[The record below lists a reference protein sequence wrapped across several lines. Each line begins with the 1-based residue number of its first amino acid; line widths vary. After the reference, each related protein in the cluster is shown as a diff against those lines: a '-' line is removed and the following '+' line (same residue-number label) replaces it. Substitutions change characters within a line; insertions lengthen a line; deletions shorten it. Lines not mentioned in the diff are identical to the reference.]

1 MKLSEAILL
10 GSTLVKPV
18 RGQIDDGN
26 GGGCAYGM
34 AKRSSNSTFAN
45 PAWGDWSEAE
55 EYAKRVVK
63 VIIDLIPASSGALD
77 RAIAEA
83 QQRVADEYEGVHKLI
98 EDVRLLTVDSWP
110 QTHSNPPDVEK
121 WRTIV
126 ACLIKCDREV
136 IRALESSAKGEGK

>member
-18 RGQIDDGN
+18 RGQSDDGN

-34 AKRSSNSTFAN
+34 ANRSSNCTFAN

-83 QQRVADEYEGVHKLI
+83 RKQALDEAASLVEAH
-98 EDVRLLTVDSWP
+98 DHRLLNDFESCKGLEP
-110 QTHSNPPDVEK
+110 LSH
-121 WRTIV
+121 R
-126 ACLIKCDREV
+126 
-136 IRALESSAKGEGK
+136 IRALECSAKGATDEPKSGDSL